1 MIIIAKIYHSNVEMK
16 LTTTDLV
23 RKLSAVFL
31 IMVKTPRI
39 HGFTKDQVV
48 KALDLLDQVEGIPH
62 ISHWLRERQSNR
74 ISWLTP
80 FHSTKTLT

>member
-16 LTTTDLV
+16 LTIDLV
-23 RKLSAVFL
+23 RKLSAVFF

-48 KALDLLDQVEGIPH
+48 EALDLLDQVEGIPH
-62 ISHWLRERQSNR
+62 ISHWLRER
-74 ISWLTP
+74 
-80 FHSTKTLT
+80 